1 MYVLDVLVLPAAEIK
16 RLFYAIRF
24 VFPDENSGTPSCS
37 RSNEQKDGVPLSKTL
52 CILPALIV
60 QPIGLKYT

>member
-24 VFPDENSGTPSCS
+24 VFPDGIP
-37 RSNEQKDGVPLSKTL
+37 GH
-52 CILPALIV
+52 LPALEAMNRRMAFLFQRLSIFYR
-60 QPIGLKYT
+60 LL